1 MLVKSRAIVL
11 HTLPYSE
18 NSLIV
23 TLFTEQFGRISC
35 LVNAARGGKT
45 GNKSSVL
52 QPLFILETELYQKK
66 SRELQ
71 RMKELRLLFPYQ
83 SIPFQV
89 VKSAQVLFLAEFLN
103 RLIRE
108 EEPNPGIYT
117 FLENAFLFLDNMT
130 TGTANFHLWF
140 LVRFTEWAGICPL
153 MEKEAAGW
161 FDMKRGTFTPDEP
174 LHPFYMS
181 RETTSLFR
189 EISRT
194 NINEM
199 CNLVISHPLRS
210 TLTVKLMEFYH
221 LHFENLGNFKSLAV
235 LQEVFRP

>member
-11 HTLPYSE
+11 HTMPFSE

-52 QPLFILETELYQKK
+52 QPLFILETEFYQKK

-83 SIPFQV
+83 SIPFQM

-108 EEPNPGIYT
+108 EEPNPGIYS

-130 TGTANFHLWF
+130 SGTANFHLWF
-140 LVRFTEWAGICPL
+140 LTRFTEWAGIFPL
-153 MEKEAAGW
+153 RETEPAGW
-161 FDMKRGTFTPDEP
+161 FDMKRGTFTKDEP

-189 EISRT
+189 EIST
-194 NINEM
+194 ININEM
-199 CNLVISHPLRS
+199 CNLVISYPLRS
-210 TLTVKLMEFYH
+210 MLTVKLMEYYH
-221 LHFENLGNFKSLAV
+221 LHFENMENFKSLAV